1 MREIATQFYSS
12 TLSFVSVNELE
23 QEAIELWGIGWESED
38 DCDQIEELL
47 LHIGRGDL
55 MVLHHEELDS
65 EEDIEVCERF
75 FKLTIDDLKDLKY
88 LITQKLVEEGLIKDC
103 TDTDEEDEVNCE
115 NVIQE
120 SFKEFLKFDYE

>member
-1 MREIATQFYSS
+1 MKEIVTQFYSS

-55 MVLHHEELDS
+55 MVLYHENS
-65 EEDIEVCERF
+65 KSNEDIEVRERF
-75 FKLTIDDLKDLKY
+75 FKVTIDDLKDLKY
-88 LITQKLVEEGLIKDC
+88 LITEKLVTEGLIKDC
-103 TDTDEEDEVNCE
+103 TDTDEDDEVNCE